1 MLVEQNAR
9 LALQFAQRGYVLE
22 NGNLLLEGPSQELLE
37 NPEVKKAYLG
47 G

>member
-1 MLVEQNAR
+1 LQ
-9 LALQFAQRGYVLE
+9 LADRAYVLE
-22 NGNLLLEGPSQELLE
+22 NGRVRMSGTGAELAH